1 MPARTRTAQQLDAR
15 ELALTRPAD
24 PYRGALSDPYVR
36 KPVVPP
42 VAPVTEAPRT
52 TLPVDLPRFK
62 RGTPVPATLAG
73 ILGITLGVTVGLF
86 GLLLLTY
93 VSLQDEVAPDRS
105 FYQGTDSGYVVLAL
119 VNFGI
124 ATGCGLGGIVMM
136 TGRLT
141 GRIAMTAAGWTAL
154 MLSAFW
160 YLRGQVNVSV
170 SLIIAVAA
178 ALMLALAY
186 QRSVTRWLG
195 VLPAV
200 QPE

>member
-24 PYRGALSDPYVR
+24 PYRGALSDPYVP
-36 KPVVPP
+36 KPAVSQAA
-42 VAPVTEAPRT
+42 APVTEASA
-52 TLPVDLPRFK
+52 PVELPRSK
-62 RGTPVPATLAG
+62 RGGTPVPATLAG
-73 ILGITLGVTVGLF
+73 ILGITLGATVGLF

-124 ATGCGLGGIVMM
+124 ATGCGLGGIVLM

-141 GRIAMTAAGWTAL
+141 GRFAMTAAGWTAL

-195 VLPAV
+195 VLPAP

>member
-1 MPARTRTAQQLDAR
+1 MPARTRTAQQRDAR

-24 PYRGALSDPYVR
+24 PYRGALSDPFAVR
-36 KPVVPP
+36 PVVATVPVPP
-42 VAPVTEAPRT
+42 EADAPVE
-52 TLPVDLPRFK
+52 LPRSGH
-62 RGTPVPATLAG
+62 GTPTPATLAG
-73 ILGITLGVTVGLF
+73 ILAIALGVTVGLF

-124 ATGCGLGGIVMM
+124 ATGCGLGGIVLM
-136 TGRLT
+136 TGRLA
-141 GRIAMTAAGWTAL
+141 GRIALTVAGWTAL

-186 QRSVTRWLG
+186 QRSVTHWLG
-195 VLPAV
+195 VLPAP
-200 QPE
+200 QPD